1 MARTI
6 AYAVAAVAAVVILW
20 LIFWAVLHTL
30 LVGFWIALVVLL
42 GFGLYRIGRW
52 SGGRSQE

>member
-6 AYAVAAVAAVVILW
+6 AYAVAAVAALVVLW
-20 LIFWAVLHTL
+20 FIFWAVLHTL
-30 LVGFWIALVVLL
+30 LVGFWIALVALL

-52 SGGRSQE
+52 SGGRSAD